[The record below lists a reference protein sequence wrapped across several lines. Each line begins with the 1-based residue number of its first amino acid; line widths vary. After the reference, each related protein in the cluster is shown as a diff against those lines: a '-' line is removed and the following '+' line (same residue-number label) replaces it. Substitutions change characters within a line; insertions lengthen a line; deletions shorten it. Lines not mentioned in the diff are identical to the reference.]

1 MANDMNY
8 FEIGTPDP
16 EASKAFY
23 GALFDWRFG
32 EPSMPAR
39 YAMIDENRDGLWDT
53 SHMGAE
59 NWAIFYVQVERCAR
73 RRRPRPTA
81 RRDSGCPGNRQ
92 RDDRIRPPRRSPREP
107 LRDLA
112 TQNGPV
118 TNAPTIVRPPQGANR
133 RLPSRDRRVRR

>member
-1 MANDMNY
+1 LRPTKEIDMANNMNY

-39 YAMIDENRDGLWDT
+39 YTMIDENRGGLWGT

-59 NWAIFYVQVERCAR
+59 NWAILYVEVDDVHAAVDRAQQLGATVAVPVIDNGMIEFAHLAD
-73 RRRPRPTA
+73 PL
-81 RRDSGCPGNRQ
+81 GNRFGIWQ
-92 RDDRIRPPRRSPREP
+92 RKD
-107 LRDLA
+107 A
-112 TQNGPV
+112 Q
-118 TNAPTIVRPPQGANR
+118 
-133 RLPSRDRRVRR
+133 